1 MTHSHSRG
9 CARIGVLVPFTN
21 TNLEPDLIMMRP
33 PGVSLHFNRLGGYDQ
48 DEIPDEDQ
56 MASLGSADLGEP
68 LTLLQGV
75 MPDVIQYGCT
85 SATLAHGPAFDRD
98 LAAQIK
104 AQSGAQTVTAAGAVV
119 HALNALGVRKIA
131 FASPY
136 VPSLNDRAIA
146 YLADEGL
153 TTVSRADV
161 TERLGNTGQG
171 AMTPEAVIDLAARAH
186 SDAAD
191 AVLMSCTDMRATE
204 VIDQIEQRLGKPV
217 VTSNQAMMF
226 QTLQLLG
233 LSDVP
238 AGFGALMQRLSA

>member
-1 MTHSHSRG
+1 M
-9 CARIGVLVPFTN
+9 
-21 TNLEPDLIMMRP
+21 
-33 PGVSLHFNRLGGYDQ
+33 
-48 DEIPDEDQ
+48 
-56 MASLGSADLGEP
+56 
-68 LTLLQGV
+68 
-75 MPDVIQYGCT
+75 
-85 SATLAHGPAFDRD
+85 
-98 LAAQIK
+98 
-104 AQSGAQTVTAAGAVV
+104 
-119 HALNALGVRKIA
+119 RKIA